1 MWWYTVQPGR
11 PWIAEDD
18 DKVEKVRK
26 VNVTGTEN
34 ITLACKELDC
44 KMVYISTDY
53 VFDGMGTE
61 PWQRTIR
68 LINR

>member
-1 MWWYTVQPGR
+1 MQPGSAVDL
-11 PWIAEDD
+11 AEDD

-34 ITLACKELDC
+34 IALACKKLDC
-44 KMVYISTDY
+44 KMVYLSTDY

-61 PWQRTIR
+61 PWQPDCRPTSR
-68 LINR
+68 